1 MQPPNGAACLTAHR
15 TDATLPLAFYKELSD
30 MADLGNKHECLNC
43 GTKFYD
49 LGRSQLVCPSC
60 GGDQEELAK
69 GSAEEGQAAGKPS
82 AKKAKKAKKA
92 KTPKKAKKAK
102 KDKASEDEAEDTS
115 TTES

>member
-1 MQPPNGAACLTAHR
+1 
-15 TDATLPLAFYKELSD
+15 

-69 GSAEEGQAAGKPS
+69 GPAEEGQAAAKRS
-82 AKKAKKAKKA
+82 AKKAKKAKK
-92 KTPKKAKKAK
+92 PKKAKKAK
-102 KDKASEDEAEDTS
+102 KAKKSEAEDTS
-115 TTES
+115 ATQS

>member
-1 MQPPNGAACLTAHR
+1 
-15 TDATLPLAFYKELSD
+15 

-69 GSAEEGQAAGKPS
+69 GSVEEGKAAGKPS
-82 AKKAKKAKKA
+82 ASKAKKAKKAKK
-92 KTPKKAKKAK
+92 PKKAKKAK
-102 KDKASEDEAEDTS
+102 KAEKDAAPEGAAEDTS

>member
-1 MQPPNGAACLTAHR
+1 
-15 TDATLPLAFYKELSD
+15 

-69 GSAEEGQAAGKPS
+69 GPAEEGQAAAKRSAKKP
-82 AKKAKKAKKA
+82 KKAKKAKKA
-92 KTPKKAKKAK
+92 KKG
-102 KDKASEDEAEDTS
+102 EAEDTS
-115 TTES
+115 ATQS

>member
-1 MQPPNGAACLTAHR
+1 
-15 TDATLPLAFYKELSD
+15 

-49 LGRSQLVCPSC
+49 LGRNQLVCPSC

-69 GSAEEGQAAGKPS
+69 APDSDEGQG

-92 KTPKKAKKAK
+92 
-102 KDKASEDEAEDTS
+102 
-115 TTES
+115 

>member
-1 MQPPNGAACLTAHR
+1 
-15 TDATLPLAFYKELSD
+15 

-69 GSAEEGQAAGKPS
+69 GSAKEGQAGNKPS
-82 AKKAKKAKKA
+82 AKKAKKAKK
-92 KTPKKAKKAK
+92 PKKAKKAK
-102 KDKASEDEAEDTS
+102 KAEKDDAPEGEAEDTS
-115 TTES
+115 ASKS

>member
-1 MQPPNGAACLTAHR
+1 
-15 TDATLPLAFYKELSD
+15 

-69 GSAEEGQAAGKPS
+69 KSAEEGKAGGKPS
-82 AKKAKKAKKA
+82 AKKAKK
-92 KTPKKAKKAK
+92 PKKAKKAK
-102 KDKASEDEAEDTS
+102 KAAKVDAPEGEAEDTS